1 LIRVIAGAL
10 LQSRTNSITIPLK
23 GMGRKNLHDQP
34 FDEGTIA
41 KLEIFEDYAQAWIPT
56 FVMQGTPRILIADFF
71 AGTGYDKNRV
81 AGSPIRILQKLL
93 EQKENIRTKGTKVIA
108 CFNEFDQKK
117 FALLKSA
124 CEEFLEEHPELET
137 FLGLRLYNEDFEILF
152 PKLLPE
158 INGLPSLVYLDQNG
172 IKYLSAKYFLEL
184 EKPKQCDFLYFV
196 SASYFWRFGNT
207 EEFKIHLALNLDEA
221 KKDPYR
227 FIHRNVL
234 EQLKANLPPS
244 TRLRL
249 YPFSIRKGANIYG
262 IIFGAKHPLA
272 VDKFIEIAWRRDE
285 TSGEANFDINEE
297 AKKNQLGLFEPPTLT
312 KVEAFKQRLEEL
324 ILTRRLTNNFDTYEF
339 TIAEGHPG
347 RHAAEVLRR
356 LKKEGKVDYDSTSP
370 LINYKSVHREPR
382 RLTYKVIQ

>member
-1 LIRVIAGAL
+1 
-10 LQSRTNSITIPLK
+10 
-23 GMGRKNLHDQP
+23 MGRKNLHDQP
-34 FDEGTIA
+34 FDEATIA

-56 FVMQGTPRILIADFF
+56 FIMQGTARILIVDFF
-71 AGTGYDKNRV
+71 AGTGYDKNHV

-93 EQKENIRTKGTKVIA
+93 EQKDNIQAKGTKVTA
-108 CFNEFDQKK
+108 CLNEFNQKK
-117 FALLKSA
+117 FALLNSA
-124 CEEFLEEHPELET
+124 CDEFIKEHPDLDG
-137 FLGLRLYNEDFEILF
+137 FLDLRFYNEDFEVLF

-158 INGLPSLVYLDQNG
+158 INTLPSLVYLDQNG
-172 IKYLSAKYFLEL
+172 IKYLSPMYFLEL
-184 EKPKQCDFLYFV
+184 EKAKQCDFLYFV

-207 EEFKIHLALNLDEA
+207 EEFKIHLVIDLDEA

-227 FIHRNVL
+227 FIHKNVL
-234 EQLKANLPPS
+234 DQLKAHLPAS

-272 VDKFIEIAWRRDE
+272 VDKFIEIAWRRDK

-297 AKKNQLGLFEPPTLT
+297 AKKSQLGLFDSPTLT
-312 KVEAFKQRLEEL
+312 KVEAFKQRVEEL
-324 ILTRRLTNNFDTYEF
+324 ILTRQLTNNFDTYEF

-356 LKKEGKVDYDSTSP
+356 LKKEGKVDYDPPSP
-370 LINYKSVHREPR
+370 LVNYNAVHRESR
-382 RLTYKVIQ
+382 RLTYKVTQ